1 MTKPRRVTA
10 PEAPEPPPGSFS
22 NCLVAG
28 GVAYIAGQVARAE
41 NGELLSDEEQ
51 ARQIF
56 TKIKAL
62 VEAAGGSMSDV
73 VKMTVF
79 MTDIRRRDQIWKAR
93 QEFFTGDFPAST
105 LVEVSKLISPEVT
118 VEIEAVAVI
127 GGGCRS

>member
-41 NGELLSDEEQ
+41 NGELLTDEEQ

-56 TKIKAL
+56 TKIQAL

-79 MTDIRRRDQIWKAR
+79 MTDLGDFQAMNGVYA
-93 QEFFTGDFPAST
+93 EFFPSNPPARSAVQVVALHPIDGDVVPSKGGTG
-105 LVEVSKLISPEVT
+105 
-118 VEIEAVAVI
+118 
-127 GGGCRS
+127 